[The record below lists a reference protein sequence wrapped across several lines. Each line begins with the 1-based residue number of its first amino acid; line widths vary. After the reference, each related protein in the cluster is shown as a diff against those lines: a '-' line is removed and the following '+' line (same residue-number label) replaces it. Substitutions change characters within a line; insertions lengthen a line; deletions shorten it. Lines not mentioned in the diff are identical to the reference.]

1 MKQRIALVTL
11 VVPDYDAAI
20 RFYRDRL
27 GFTLVEDSP
36 LPDGK
41 RWVVVRPR
49 GSDAAGLLLAQAADD
64 VQQAAIGRQ
73 TGGRVGFFLH
83 TDDFERDHRAFVA
96 AGVRFLEA
104 PRYETYGTVAVFE
117 DIFGNRW
124 DLLEPSDA

>member
-11 VVPDYDAAI
+11 VVPDYDDGI
-20 RFYRDRL
+20 GFYRDQL
-27 GFTLVEDSP
+27 GFDLVEDTP

-49 GSDAAGLLLAQAADD
+49 GGEGTGLLLAEAADEA
-64 VQQAAIGRQ
+64 QSAAIGRQ

-83 TDDFERDHRAFVA
+83 TDDFGRDRAAFLA
-96 AGVRFLEA
+96 AGVRFLEE
-104 PRYETYGTVAVFE
+104 PRKEAYGTVAVFE

-124 DLLEPSDA
+124 DLLEPAG

>member
-11 VVPDYDAAI
+11 VVPDYDAGI
-20 RFYRDRL
+20 GFYRDRL
-27 GFTLVEDSP
+27 GFDLVEDTS

-49 GSDAAGLLLAQAADD
+49 GGEGTGLLLAEAADEA
-64 VQQAAIGRQ
+64 QSAAIGRQ

-83 TDDFERDHRAFVA
+83 TDDFGRDRAAFLA
-96 AGVRFLEA
+96 AGVRFLEE
-104 PRYETYGTVAVFE
+104 PRKEAYGTVAVFE

-124 DLLEPSDA
+124 DLLEPAG